1 MVNVIN
7 CMSNKIYIKQPQYLP
22 WIGLFRNIIESDILV
37 ILDDV
42 QYAKNGWYNRNK
54 IRTFSSWMWLTL
66 PVKSRLGEKINEVKI
81 DNSQDWQ
88 KKHSKAIYI
97 NYQKS
102 EYFEKYWKKI
112 KNIYDKK
119 YEFLLDINLDFIK
132 LFLDIFGIN
141 KKIIFSSELNI
152 QDTGSDRLFEIC
164 NLLKA
169 DIYLSGEMGKKY
181 LKENDFKRKGI
192 NIEYQNFQHPEYKQ
206 AYKPFIPNMSFID
219 LLFNEGDNALKIIQD
234 AKNV

>member
-1 MVNVIN
+1 
-7 CMSNKIYIKQPQYLP
+7 MSNKIYIKQPQYLP

-81 DNSQDWQ
+81 DNSQRWQ
-88 KKHSKAIYI
+88 EKHSKAIYI

-102 EYFEKYWKKI
+102 EYFEQYWDKI

-119 YEFLLDINLDFIK
+119 YEFLFDINLDFIK

-152 QDTGSDRLFEIC
+152 QYTGSDRLFEIC
-164 NLLKA
+164 NLLEA

-206 AYKPFIPNMSFID
+206 PYKLFIPNMSFID
-219 LLFNEGDNALKIIQD
+219 LLFNEGDNALKIIKD